1 MNYKFLDALEV
12 SPVIAAVKDDE
23 GVAAC
28 LKSESQVVFILYGVI
43 CTIKEIVYK
52 VKDEGK
58 LAVVHLD
65 LIHGLAS
72 KNIAADFI
80 KKYTEA
86 DGVIST
92 KPTIIHRAKELGMLT
107 VLRVFLID
115 SMAYENVRTQV
126 TAAKPDVV
134 EVLPGMMPKVIGNI
148 CKDLPVPVIAGG
160 MIREKEDVMALLK
173 AGVTSVSSTNPEIWK
188 EKAIIISS
196 SLISATRHEA
206 CIQLQELR
214 RAVVCMYNLLPEIQV
229 KAQHERKGR
238 GKLRR

>member
-28 LKSESQVVFILYGVI
+28 LKSESQVVFILYGDI
-43 CTIKEIVYK
+43 CTIPEIVSK
-52 VKDEGK
+52 VKAAGK

-72 KNIAADFI
+72 KN
-80 KKYTEA
+80 
-86 DGVIST
+86 
-92 KPTIIHRAKELGMLT
+92 IHRAKELGMLT

-115 SMAYENVRTQV
+115 SMAYENVKTQV

-134 EVLPGMMPKVIGNI
+134 EVLPGMMPKVIGKI

-173 AGVTSVSSTNPEIWK
+173 AGVTSVSSTNPEIWF
-188 EKAIIISS
+188 E
-196 SLISATRHEA
+196 
-206 CIQLQELR
+206 
-214 RAVVCMYNLLPEIQV
+214 
-229 KAQHERKGR
+229 
-238 GKLRR
+238 

>member
-1 MNYKFLDALEV
+1 MNREFKDALED
-12 SPVIAAVKDDE
+12 SPVIAAIKDDNGLKE
-23 GVAAC
+23 C
-28 LKSESQVVFILYGVI
+28 LKSDIQVVFILFGDI
-43 CTIKEIVYK
+43 CNIADIVDT
-52 VKDEGK
+52 VKQAGK
-58 LAVVHLD
+58 MALVHLD
-65 LIHGLAS
+65 LINGLSA
-72 KNIAADFI
+72 KDVAVDFI

-115 SMAYENVRTQV
+115 SMAYENVKTQV

-173 AGVTSVSSTNPEIWK
+173 AGVTSVSSTNPEIWF
-188 EKAIIISS
+188 E
-196 SLISATRHEA
+196 
-206 CIQLQELR
+206 
-214 RAVVCMYNLLPEIQV
+214 
-229 KAQHERKGR
+229 
-238 GKLRR
+238 

>member
-23 GVAAC
+23 GVDAC
-28 LKSESQVVFILYGVI
+28 LKSESQVVFILYGDI
-43 CTIKEIVYK
+43 CTIPEIV
-52 VKDEGK
+52 
-58 LAVVHLD
+58 
-65 LIHGLAS
+65 S
-72 KNIAADFI
+72 IAADFI

-115 SMAYENVRTQV
+115 SMAYENVKTQV

-173 AGVTSVSSTNPEIWK
+173 AGVTNVSSTNPEIWF
-188 EKAIIISS
+188 E
-196 SLISATRHEA
+196 
-206 CIQLQELR
+206 
-214 RAVVCMYNLLPEIQV
+214 
-229 KAQHERKGR
+229 
-238 GKLRR
+238 

>member
-1 MNYKFLDALEV
+1 MRKEFREALEN
-12 SPVIAAVKDDE
+12 SPIIAAIKDEE
-23 GVAAC
+23 G
-28 LKSESQVVFILYGVI
+28 LKKCKTSESKVIFILYGDI
-43 CTIKEIVYK
+43 CSIGDIVSEVKASGKIAMVHIDLVAGLSAKEI
-52 VKDEGK
+52 
-58 LAVVHLD
+58 AV
-65 LIHGLAS
+65 
-72 KNIAADFI
+72 DFI

-115 SMAYENVRTQV
+115 SMAYENLKTQV

-173 AGVTSVSSTNPEIWK
+173 AGVTSVSSTNLEIWF
-188 EKAIIISS
+188 E
-196 SLISATRHEA
+196 
-206 CIQLQELR
+206 
-214 RAVVCMYNLLPEIQV
+214 
-229 KAQHERKGR
+229 
-238 GKLRR
+238 

>member
-23 GVAAC
+23 GVDAC
-28 LKSESQVVFILYGVI
+28 LKSESQVVFILYGDI
-43 CTIKEIVYK
+43 CTIPEIVSK
-52 VKDEGK
+52 VKAAGK

-107 VLRVFLID
+107 V
-115 SMAYENVRTQV
+115 
-126 TAAKPDVV
+126 
-134 EVLPGMMPKVIGNI
+134 
-148 CKDLPVPVIAGG
+148 C
-160 MIREKEDVMALLK
+160 LLY
-173 AGVTSVSSTNPEIWK
+173 TSVPFRQNKFQPDDTPEY
-188 EKAIIISS
+188 S
-196 SLISATRHEA
+196 
-206 CIQLQELR
+206 
-214 RAVVCMYNLLPEIQV
+214 VLL
-229 KAQHERKGR
+229 
-238 GKLRR
+238 

>member
-1 MNYKFLDALEV
+1 MYKRQI
-12 SPVIAAVKDDE
+12 P
-23 GVAAC
+23 
-28 LKSESQVVFILYGVI
+28 
-43 CTIKEIVYK
+43 EIVSK
-52 VKDEGK
+52 VKAAGK

-115 SMAYENVRTQV
+115 SMAYENVKTQV
-126 TAAKPDVV
+126 MAAKSDVV
-134 EVLPGMMPKVIGNI
+134 EVLPGMMPKVIGKI

-173 AGVTSVSSTNPEIWK
+173 AGVTSVSSTNPEIWF
-188 EKAIIISS
+188 E
-196 SLISATRHEA
+196 
-206 CIQLQELR
+206 
-214 RAVVCMYNLLPEIQV
+214 
-229 KAQHERKGR
+229 
-238 GKLRR
+238 

>member
-12 SPVIAAVKDDE
+12 SPVIVAVKDDE
-23 GVAAC
+23 GVEAC
-28 LKSESQVVFILYGVI
+28 LKSESQVVFILYGDI
-43 CTIKEIVYK
+43 CTIPEIVSK
-52 VKDEGK
+52 VKAAGK

-80 KKYTEA
+80 KKY
-86 DGVIST
+86 T

-115 SMAYENVRTQV
+115 SMAYENVKTQV

-173 AGVTSVSSTNPEIWK
+173 AGVTSVSSTNPEIWF
-188 EKAIIISS
+188 E
-196 SLISATRHEA
+196 
-206 CIQLQELR
+206 
-214 RAVVCMYNLLPEIQV
+214 
-229 KAQHERKGR
+229 
-238 GKLRR
+238 

>member
-23 GVAAC
+23 GVDAC
-28 LKSESQVVFILYGVI
+28 LKSESQVVFILYGDI
-43 CTIKEIVYK
+43 CTIPEIVSK
-52 VKDEGK
+52 VKAAGK

-115 SMAYENVRTQV
+115 SMAYENVKTQV

-134 EVLPGMMPKVIGNI
+134 EVLPGLMPKILKQI
-148 CKDLPVPVIAGG
+148 CKTSKVPVIAGG
-160 MIREKEDVMALLK
+160 LISDKEDVMGALG
-173 AGVTSVSSTNPEIWK
+173 AGAAAVSTTNQKVWK
-188 EKAIIISS
+188 
-196 SLISATRHEA
+196 L
-206 CIQLQELR
+206 
-214 RAVVCMYNLLPEIQV
+214 
-229 KAQHERKGR
+229 
-238 GKLRR
+238 

>member
-23 GVAAC
+23 GVDAC
-28 LKSESQVVFILYGVI
+28 LKSESQVVFILYGDI
-43 CTIKEIVYK
+43 
-52 VKDEGK
+52 
-58 LAVVHLD
+58 
-65 LIHGLAS
+65 
-72 KNIAADFI
+72 I

-115 SMAYENVRTQV
+115 SMAYENVKTQV

-173 AGVTSVSSTNPEIWK
+173 AGVTSVSSTNPEIWF
-188 EKAIIISS
+188 E
-196 SLISATRHEA
+196 
-206 CIQLQELR
+206 
-214 RAVVCMYNLLPEIQV
+214 
-229 KAQHERKGR
+229 
-238 GKLRR
+238 

>member
-1 MNYKFLDALEV
+1 MNYKFLDVLEV

-23 GVAAC
+23 GVDAC
-28 LKSESQVVFILYGVI
+28 LKSESQVVFILYGDI
-43 CTIKEIVYK
+43 CTIPEIVSK
-52 VKDEGK
+52 VKAAGK

-115 SMAYENVRTQV
+115 SMAYENVKTQV
-126 TAAKPDVV
+126 MAAKPDVV
-134 EVLPGMMPKVIGNI
+134 EVLPGMMQKSHFPAQDFARSSI
-148 CKDLPVPVIAGG
+148 
-160 MIREKEDVMALLK
+160 MTESIRWMFMSHSFCRLSVHIVCLCHLQALQFQQE
-173 AGVTSVSSTNPEIWK
+173 SVHVSEI
-188 EKAIIISS
+188 I
-196 SLISATRHEA
+196 L
-206 CIQLQELR
+206 
-214 RAVVCMYNLLPEIQV
+214 
-229 KAQHERKGR
+229 
-238 GKLRR
+238 

>member
-23 GVAAC
+23 GVDAC
-28 LKSESQVVFILYGVI
+28 LKSESQVVFILYGDI
-43 CTIKEIVYK
+43 CTIPEIVSK
-52 VKDEGK
+52 VKAAGK

-115 SMAYENVRTQV
+115 SMAYENVKTQ
-126 TAAKPDVV
+126 PDVV
-134 EVLPGMMPKVIGNI
+134 EVLPGMMPKVIGKI

-173 AGVTSVSSTNPEIWK
+173 AGVTSVSSTNPEIWF
-188 EKAIIISS
+188 E
-196 SLISATRHEA
+196 
-206 CIQLQELR
+206 
-214 RAVVCMYNLLPEIQV
+214 
-229 KAQHERKGR
+229 
-238 GKLRR
+238 

>member
-23 GVAAC
+23 GVEAC
-28 LKSESQVVFILYGVI
+28 LKSESQVVFILYGDV
-43 CTIKEIVYK
+43 CTIPEIVSK
-52 VKDEGK
+52 VKAAGK

-134 EVLPGMMPKVIGNI
+134 EVLPGMMPKVIENI

-173 AGVTSVSSTNPEIWK
+173 AGVTSVSSTNLEIWF
-188 EKAIIISS
+188 EYAFIFSYS
-196 SLISATRHEA
+196 FISATRHEA

-229 KAQHERKGR
+229 KAQHGMQGR

>member
-23 GVAAC
+23 GVDAC
-28 LKSESQVVFILYGVI
+28 LKSESQVVFILYGDI
-43 CTIKEIVYK
+43 CTIPEIVSK
-52 VKDEGK
+52 VKAAEK

-115 SMAYENVRTQV
+115 SMAYENVKTQV
-126 TAAKPDVV
+126 MAAKPDVV

-173 AGVTSVSSTNPEIWK
+173 AGVTSVSSTNPEIWF
-188 EKAIIISS
+188 E
-196 SLISATRHEA
+196 
-206 CIQLQELR
+206 
-214 RAVVCMYNLLPEIQV
+214 
-229 KAQHERKGR
+229 
-238 GKLRR
+238 

>member
-1 MNYKFLDALEV
+1 MNYKFLDALEI

-23 GVAAC
+23 GVDAC
-28 LKSESQVVFILYGVI
+28 LKSESQVVFILYGDI
-43 CTIKEIVYK
+43 CTIPEIVSK
-52 VKDEGK
+52 VKAAGK

-115 SMAYENVRTQV
+115 SMAYENVKTQV

-173 AGVTSVSSTNPEIWK
+173 AGVTSVSSTNPEIWF
-188 EKAIIISS
+188 EQAFIFSS

-229 KAQHERKGR
+229 KAQHGMQGR

>member
-1 MNYKFLDALEV
+1 MNYKLLDALEV

-23 GVAAC
+23 GVDAC
-28 LKSESQVVFILYGVI
+28 LKSESQVVFILYGDI
-43 CTIKEIVYK
+43 CTIPEIVSK
-52 VKDEGK
+52 VKAAEK

-115 SMAYENVRTQV
+115 SMAYENVKTQV

-173 AGVTSVSSTNPEIWK
+173 AGVTSVSSTNPEIWF
-188 EKAIIISS
+188 E
-196 SLISATRHEA
+196 
-206 CIQLQELR
+206 
-214 RAVVCMYNLLPEIQV
+214 
-229 KAQHERKGR
+229 
-238 GKLRR
+238 

>member
-1 MNYKFLDALEV
+1 M
-12 SPVIAAVKDDE
+12 IAAVKDDE
-23 GVAAC
+23 GVDAC
-28 LKSESQVVFILYGVI
+28 LKSESQVVFILYGDI
-43 CTIKEIVYK
+43 CTIPEIVSK
-52 VKDEGK
+52 VKAAGK

-115 SMAYENVRTQV
+115 SMAYENVKTQV
-126 TAAKPDVV
+126 MAAKSDVV
-134 EVLPGMMPKVIGNI
+134 EVLPGMMPKVIGKI

-173 AGVTSVSSTNPEIWK
+173 AGVTSVSSTNPEIWF
-188 EKAIIISS
+188 E
-196 SLISATRHEA
+196 
-206 CIQLQELR
+206 
-214 RAVVCMYNLLPEIQV
+214 
-229 KAQHERKGR
+229 
-238 GKLRR
+238 

>member
-23 GVAAC
+23 GVDAC
-28 LKSESQVVFILYGVI
+28 LKSESQVVFILYGDI
-43 CTIKEIVYK
+43 CTIPEIVSK
-52 VKDEGK
+52 VKAAGK

-80 KKYTEA
+80 RKYTEA

-115 SMAYENVRTQV
+115 SMAYENVKTQV
-126 TAAKPDVV
+126 MAAKPDVV
-134 EVLPGMMPKVIGNI
+134 EVLPKVIGKI

-173 AGVTSVSSTNPEIWK
+173 AGVTSVSSTNPEIWF
-188 EKAIIISS
+188 E
-196 SLISATRHEA
+196 
-206 CIQLQELR
+206 
-214 RAVVCMYNLLPEIQV
+214 
-229 KAQHERKGR
+229 
-238 GKLRR
+238 

>member
-12 SPVIAAVKDDE
+12 SPVIVAVKDDE
-23 GVAAC
+23 GVEAC
-28 LKSESQVVFILYGVI
+28 LKSESQVVFILYGDI
-43 CTIKEIVYK
+43 CTIPEIK
-52 VKDEGK
+52 AAGK

-115 SMAYENVRTQV
+115 SMAYENVKTQV

-173 AGVTSVSSTNPEIWK
+173 AGVTSVSSTNPEIWF
-188 EKAIIISS
+188 E
-196 SLISATRHEA
+196 
-206 CIQLQELR
+206 
-214 RAVVCMYNLLPEIQV
+214 
-229 KAQHERKGR
+229 
-238 GKLRR
+238 